1 MKQYDIVIIG
11 AGIHGVTCARS
22 AAEHGFSCLLLEQF
36 AEAAKGTSGR
46 SSKLIHGGLRYLE
59 TLQFR
64 LVREC
69 LTERARLLNDLPELV
84 KLIPFYIP
92 VYRFSK
98 RRPWQI
104 RLGLTL
110 YQLLG
115 GEAFR
120 SIPKS
125 DWSGLDGLIT
135 DDLLAVFQYWD
146 AQTDDVMLT
155 HTVLESAQALGVEV
169 IMNAQFEQAQRD
181 PGCYRLVYQIGGQVH
196 ACRTRMIIN
205 AAGPWVNHVL
215 DRIKP
220 DPSRREIELVAG
232 THIVLPDT
240 LHHGIYYLE
249 ARSDRRAVFVQS
261 WKEHSLV
268 GTTEKIYQ
276 GPPEDVQPTQ
286 EEIEYLLDIYNYYF
300 NKQLRQSDIIESYAG
315 LRVLPKSDRSPF
327 YRPRETV
334 IHPDKAGSPR
344 LFTIYGGKLT
354 SHQATAETV
363 IKRVMPV
370 LKNNV

>member
-11 AGIHGVTCARS
+11 AGIHGVTCARA
-22 AAEHGFSCLLLEQF
+22 AAEHGFTCLLLEQF

-59 TLQFR
+59 TLQLR

-69 LTERARLLNDLPELV
+69 LAERARLLNDLPELV

-115 GEAFR
+115 GKAFR

-181 PGCYRLVYQIGGQVH
+181 PGCYRLVYQTGGQMH
-196 ACRTRMIIN
+196 ACQTRMIIN

-215 DRIKP
+215 DKIKP
-220 DPSRREIELVAG
+220 GPSRREIEFVAG

-249 ARSDRRAVFVQS
+249 APSDRRAVFVQS
-261 WKEHSLV
+261 WKERTLV

-276 GPPEDVQPTQ
+276 GPPEDVQPTH

-300 NKQLRQSDIIESYAG
+300 SKQLRQSDIIESYAG
-315 LRVLPKSDRSPF
+315 LRVLPKSDRLPF
-327 YRPRETV
+327 YRPRETI

-354 SHQATAETV
+354 SHHVTAETV
-363 IKRVMPV
+363 IKRVTPV
-370 LKNNV
+370 LKNNI